1 MTICIVHN
9 FYQAPG
15 GEDQVYAAEAALLEA
30 RGHRVI
36 RYTAHNDA
44 VDGMSRAT
52 LAKNTLWNGERYREL
67 RALFRR
73 ECPEV
78 VHFHNT
84 LPLVSP
90 AAYYA
95 AHAEGAAVVQ
105 TLHNFRLLCPRAIL
119 YRDGRVCE
127 DCLPRTFAWPG
138 VRHACYRGSRPA
150 TAMVAAMVS
159 AHRLAGTWAKR
170 VDVYVALTEFT
181 REKHIEGG
189 LNEEQIAV
197 KPNFVFP
204 DPGWG
209 RHEGRF
215 ALFVGRLEEE
225 KGIGLLL
232 DAWARKRPHIPLKI
246 IGAGEGTERVAQA
259 STALPDVEY
268 LGRQPRHMV
277 LEHMKNAAFLI
288 FPSTWYE
295 GFPMT
300 IVEAYATGLPV
311 IASDLGS
318 MSTLVRNRQTGL
330 HFDPGSVEDLVRKI
344 EWAWAHEEEVAAMG
358 RVARETFEG
367 RYTAERNYEMLMKIY
382 DQAKERRRRC
392 SGRERHG

>member
-1 MTICIVHN
+1 MVHN
-9 FYQAPG
+9 FYQEPG
-15 GEDQVYAAEAALLEA
+15 GEDQVFAAETALLEA

-36 RYTAHNDA
+36 RYTVHNDA
-44 VDGMSRAT
+44 VDGMSRVA
-52 LAKNTLWNGERYREL
+52 LAKVTLWNGGRYREL

-73 ECPEV
+73 ERPEV

-105 TLHNFRLLCPRAIL
+105 TLHNFRLLCPKAVL

-159 AHRLAGTWAKR
+159 AHRLAGTWAER
-170 VDVYVALTEFT
+170 VDVYVALTEFAK
-181 REKHIEGG
+181 RKHIEGG
-189 LNEEQIAV
+189 LNGERIAV
-197 KPNFVFP
+197 KPNFAFP
-204 DPGWG
+204 DPGRG

-215 ALFVGRLEEE
+215 ALFVGRLSEE
-225 KGIGLLL
+225 KGVDLLF
-232 DAWARKRPHIPLKI
+232 DAWARKRPRIPLKI
-246 IGAGEGTERVAQA
+246 IGAGEGTERAMRA
-259 STALPDVEY
+259 SAEFPDVEY
-268 LGRQPRHMV
+268 LGRQPRDVV
-277 LEHMKNAAFLI
+277 LEHMKNAAFLV
-288 FPSTWYE
+288 FPSNWYE

-311 IASDLGS
+311 IAGDLGS
-318 MSTLVRNRQTGL
+318 MATLVRNRQTGL
-330 HFDPGSVEDLVRKI
+330 VFEPGSVEDLVRKI
-344 EWAWAHEEEVAAMG
+344 EWAWEHEREVTAMG
-358 RVARETFEG
+358 EIARETFEG
-367 RYTAERNYEMLMKIY
+367 RYTAGRNYEMLMAIY
-382 DQAKERRRRC
+382 EQAKERRRRR
-392 SGRERHG
+392 SGRGRHG